1 MFEDIKKQRPDQ
13 NVQKTLDVWGP
24 TPYGNYPKIS
34 FRPSDKTAAYMTL
47 HDVGVEPDQSSQKMH
62 LWVYDITF
70 AWTMNYAQSQTV
82 FGKSFYPRHMQ
93 VGNVIVKCQTASQAH
108 YDEIVNMVVDYQQN
122 AILATTE
129 AENKNAYKIVR
140 FEIPEAKYK
149 INRGRGEIYPREDG
163 PLDDADAIYKYE
175 RLWFEGYPIA
185 VAAGHRKAVYQPE
198 LELTF
203 AVLSYKDDLDILARV
218 QSQYNPEQ
226 DPFGNDE
233 IQEIF
238 KANLATNTVT
248 SPFSATSAA
257 FNSGYTQLLPN
268 GNPRPPQ

>member
-1 MFEDIKKQRPDQ
+1 
-13 NVQKTLDVWGP
+13 
-24 TPYGNYPKIS
+24 
-34 FRPSDKTAAYMTL
+34 
-47 HDVGVEPDQSSQKMH
+47 
-62 LWVYDITF
+62 
-70 AWTMNYAQSQTV
+70 MNYAQSQTV

-108 YDEIVNMVVDYQQN
+108 YDEIVEMVLNYQQS
-122 AILATTE
+122 AVLAKS
-129 AENKNAYKIVR
+129 ENKNAYKIVR

-149 INRGRGEIYPREDG
+149 INRGEGERYPRESE

-175 RLWFEGYPIA
+175 RLWFDGYPIA

-218 QSQYNPEQ
+218 QSQHDPEK

-238 KANLATNTVT
+238 KANLAVNAVT
-248 SPFSATSAA
+248 SKFSSASAA

-268 GNPRPPQ
+268 GDPRPPQ